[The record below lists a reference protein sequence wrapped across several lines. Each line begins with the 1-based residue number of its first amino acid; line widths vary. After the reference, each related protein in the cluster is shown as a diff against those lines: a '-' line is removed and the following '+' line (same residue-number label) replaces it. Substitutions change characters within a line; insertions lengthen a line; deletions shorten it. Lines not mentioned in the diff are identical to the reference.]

1 MSIRPARPYSN
12 WVLVPPSTAGGMTVG
27 ESASVAYIL
36 ETLGTHSEIAKVGRA
51 RFPGTIAERNALWRE
66 FRNYTRQAIS
76 NFQAAQLVPNRS
88 AALLY
93 YYAMMNF
100 AKAEL
105 LDTHAGNIVDR
116 RIGHGLSFSPTAAK
130 TVSGDAL
137 IVRDGIFRL
146 LYERRLGKTIRIG
159 ERLPVARLLTQI
171 PEIASQLS
179 TVDGGTCQVSGLFQ
193 MLARDAEQAWS
204 LIAIADPG
212 IPSGNNATR
221 KLLARNFEEVERPP
235 DWRDHFALSRA
246 FSRSLTFHESLRKI
260 DARGVN
266 AIPVSTTRIIFDID
280 DILGTQSSEDSDAWI
295 APSLYK
301 TRMLPMPPAFAR
313 YALTYYASSLVRY
326 KPQMFDSQLH
336 PEQAYLFDA
345 IARELA
351 VPMLQDTLS
360 AISQKTVLFRRA
372 GSWRT

>member
-1 MSIRPARPYSN
+1 MMI
-12 WVLVPPSTAGGMTVG
+12 G

-105 LDTHAGNIVDR
+105 LDTHAGSIVDR

-159 ERLPVARLLTQI
+159 VRLPVARLLSQI
-171 PEIASQLS
+171 PEIATQLG
-179 TVDGGTCQVSGLFQ
+179 VVEGGSCQVSGLYQ
-193 MLARDAEQAWS
+193 MLARDADEAWS

-212 IPSGNNATR
+212 VPSGKNVTR
-221 KLLARNFEEVERPP
+221 KLLARNFEEVEPPP
-235 DWRDHFALSRA
+235 DWRDHFAFSRA
-246 FSRSLTFHESLRKI
+246 FSRSLTFYESLRKV
-260 DARGVN
+260 DARGTTEM
-266 AIPVSTTRIIFDID
+266 PVDTARIIFDSEE
-280 DILGTQSSEDSDAWI
+280 ILGIQTSEDFDAWL

-301 TRMLPMPPAFAR
+301 SRMLPMPPALAR

-326 KPQMFDSQLH
+326 KPQMFDGQLH

-372 GSWRT
+372 GSWRA